1 MSAPAIQLP
10 LGTAP
15 SAPRSLAAG
24 HWFRAILIA
33 IGLIVASIWTVASV
47 FRMNDRINA
56 FTRVSIPGE
65 ETMRIDRTGGQVVYY
80 EGIEAPILREVDLR
94 VSDPS
99 GRAIIVGSYGTDLR
113 YDVPGATHMG
123 QAIATFDAIVTG
135 AYRILVRGVPQP
147 DGQVA
152 VGQSVAGIGSP
163 TVFGATAIL
172 LVLAGG
178 LALVIVTAVRRSRYR
193 GPGALIPP
201 LPAATGR

>member
-15 SAPRSLAAG
+15 SARRSSAAG

-33 IGLIVASIWTVASV
+33 IGLIVASIWTVAGV

-65 ETMRIDRTGGQVVYY
+65 ATMRIDRTGGRVVYY
-80 EGIEAPILREVDLR
+80 EGIEAPIPREVDLR
-94 VSDPS
+94 VTDPS
-99 GRAIIVGSYGTDLR
+99 GRAITVGSYGADLR

-123 QAIATFDAIVTG
+123 QAIATFDATVTG
-135 AYRILVRGVPQP
+135 AYRISVRGVPQP

-193 GPGALIPP
+193 RPGALIPP